1 MHERKEEGE
10 CNGRSQSS
18 LELCTKQQSR
28 GVATVPT
35 NPARCVAE
43 PAAGHQL
50 CALHSPRHQKLDT
63 PPQPARQQP
72 QPRSD
77 SSSDSDETTE
87 EEEEEG
93 EGRTEMRKP
102 GSGRGHVYDLDTGHD
117 LASEE
122 QAEDDLATPGGG
134 ASASVGTGHTVY
146 MQVNFS
152 LQVSPFNQYTFPS
165 PPTSRPIYHPGCLVA
180 PNGGYYWGA
189 RTAAHGQRTV
199 ALSMSLEMKEFILQL
214 PSLGHE

>member
-1 MHERKEEGE
+1 MGGVRAAW
-10 CNGRSQSS
+10 SFAQSS
-18 LELCTKQQSR
+18 RAEGLPRFLPTLHDVLQSPLLATSSAPCTPQGTRSWTLPLSLPGNSPSPALTATLTAMKQLR
-28 GVATVPT
+28 
-35 NPARCVAE
+35 R
-43 PAAGHQL
+43 
-50 CALHSPRHQKLDT
+50 R
-63 PPQPARQQP
+63 R
-72 QPRSD
+72 RR
-77 SSSDSDETTE
+77 
-87 EEEEEG
+87 G

-117 LASEE
+117 SASEE